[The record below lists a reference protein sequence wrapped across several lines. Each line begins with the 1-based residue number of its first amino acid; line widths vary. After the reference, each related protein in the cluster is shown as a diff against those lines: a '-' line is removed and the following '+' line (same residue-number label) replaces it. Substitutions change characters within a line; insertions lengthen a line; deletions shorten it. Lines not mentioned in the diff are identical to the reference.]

1 MRAVPQRQN
10 VFYGWI
16 VVATALIIIAVGLEL
31 MFSLGVFMGPLE
43 SVLGVWLG
51 GRVFDTTG
59 AYQFMYLL
67 SFGMAMAGV
76 FLAVWLRPP
85 RASRA
90 VFAVQ
95 HTS

>member
-16 VVATALIIIAVGLEL
+16 VIAMALIIIAVGLGL
-31 MFSLGVFMGPLE
+31 LFSLGVFIGPLE
-43 SVLGVWLG
+43 SALGAWLG
-51 GRVFDTTG
+51 GGVFDTTG
-59 AYQFMYLL
+59 FYQFMYLL
-67 SFGMAMAGV
+67 SFGMAMAGAV
-76 FLAVWLRPP
+76 LAVWLRSPW
-85 RASRA
+85 AFRA